1 MTAINGPISP
11 VPSWSRDTFGL
22 SSPLVAPYSCQ
33 HMTRHPEINLTE
45 PLRTELL
52 KVIRDR
58 GYTQSSEP
66 FRLSSGGLSHDYVD
80 MRRAVARGEDLALAA
95 RGVIEVLDLSKIE
108 FSAIGGMTMGADP
121 VAHAVAL
128 IAKTNW
134 FSVRKAEKDHG
145 SKRRI
150 EGAEIGTGTSVVAFE
165 DTVSTGRSVLEAIDV
180 IERSGARVVAACT
193 LLDRGD
199 RATVEFAKRSIPYLA
214 LYTYRDLDI
223 EPIT

>member
-1 MTAINGPISP
+1 MT
-11 VPSWSRDTFGL
+11 SRL
-22 SSPLVAPYSCQ
+22 Q
-33 HMTRHPEINLTE
+33 IELTE
-45 PLRTELL
+45 PLRTDLL
-52 KVIRDR
+52 NVIEER
-58 GYTQSSEP
+58 GYSHRVEP

-80 MRRAVARGEDLALAA
+80 MRRAVSRGKDLELAA
-95 RGVIEVLDLSKIE
+95 RGVIKALEIATID

-128 IAKTNW
+128 ITKTNW

-150 EGAEIGTGTSVVAFE
+150 EGAEVGAGTRVVAFE

-180 IERSGARVVAACT
+180 LERTGAEVIAACT

-199 RATVEFAKRSIPYLA
+199 RATEEFAKRSVPYFA
-214 LYTYRDLDI
+214 LFTYRDLNI
-223 EPIT
+223 EPIA